1 MKERMQDKGSPRRS
15 GSSALPGLTVE
26 EHLWLHRR
34 MERRAHE
41 LWLARGCQPESAL
54 DDWVQAE
61 RETWK
66 KFHRIP
72 PHGSGLEASINRKRV
87 L

>member
-1 MKERMQDKGSPRRS
+1 MKDGTYRTKGQDGGGESPE
-15 GSSALPGLTVE
+15 LTVE
-26 EHLWLHRR
+26 EHLWLHQM

-41 LWLARGCQPESAL
+41 LWLARGCRPESAL

-72 PHGSGLEASINRKRV
+72 PHGSGLEASIHRKRV